1 MGATI
6 YVDGVIRDPSDL
18 IASEV
23 EKVEVLK
30 DLSARA
36 SLGIYGS
43 GPVIWITTRKGESY
57 NREIGFSAE
66 YGMNMATAIPEYVD
80 AFDYANLYNEA
91 LVNDGMEPYY
101 TQEALDAY
109 KNNSNPVRYPNIDYR
124 GRYVRPSSPF
134 KKAHISF
141 AGGDDKVNF
150 FSMISYL
157 GTEGLEAIGEKKTSD
172 RLKLRGNVNIKLND
186 IISMN
191 VNISGMYKGGRS
203 PHQNIFSLISEI
215 PANAHPIDFNDSL
228 IISNDY
234 PINIENEMV
243 YRGFEE
249 QSLLSTQN
257 NATLFFDLSDFIEG
271 LSARAS
277 AAFDVTSNIV
287 NGKYESAPLYRLVQ
301 SVSGADSI
309 ELVSA
314 QVRSQDMSV
323 LSNNILRKTV
333 LTASAN
339 YNRTFGKH
347 AVVANLSYYQGQFE
361 TNAYTDYQPEKMQD
375 LALNA
380 AYTFDG
386 KYTVQIDQVLS
397 GSMRMPKGKRFSL
410 YPSIGLGWM
419 ISNEAFLKDSKA
431 VDFLKLNASFGI
443 MGVNAFNLGNYNTYY
458 LYETLWEQSGSWLSG
473 ITGKFATPLNG
484 YIIKQAASD
493 NYTVPKV
500 RNLDLALQGS
510 LFKRQLVFDLGYYNT
525 SQYDLISQ
533 KQNYVPSLFGGG
545 GFLPATNY
553 GEINFWGFDGAVQW
567 TKELG
572 DVCISAGAN
581 ALYSRGK
588 YIVVDEPM
596 NLDEYRKYAGKEYD
610 EYVLYHAE
618 GLFQSQDEIDNH
630 PVYQTFGTVQPGDIR
645 YEDYTGDGIVD
656 EKDQYRTGAHAPRFY
671 YGINASVAWKG
682 WKIKVVGQGR
692 ADGEQMISSNSYIIR
707 DGIVS
712 LMNSYFSGTGSN
724 QNFSVPMLQRW
735 PESNDFPR
743 VTTTSVNNMQRSS
756 FWLSD
761 ASYFRLKNVEVSYT
775 LPKKLSRKFLMGKCT
790 LFVRGS
796 NLFESSALSKY
807 GVDPENI
814 WAGTLSYPIYQ
825 TYTVGIS
832 CLF

>member
-1 MGATI
+1 MKHKIIIKMLIIVASIGLASRNSSFAQEEQMTTTIIKGVVLDETASPMKNVEVKAFLSKDFSHTNDKGAFEIEVATNRTDMLTIDHPGYYLKVLSVSNGDLTDAEVRLRKIHFYEGEYKTDLPFRELETSRTASSIYTVTGEQLESYPSASFIDALSGLMPGVVISPWSSEPGTEEYASSASVRGMGATI

-510 LFKRQLVFDLGYYNT
+510 LFKR
-525 SQYDLISQ
+525 
-533 KQNYVPSLFGGG
+533 
-545 GFLPATNY
+545 
-553 GEINFWGFDGAVQW
+553 
-567 TKELG
+567 
-572 DVCISAGAN
+572 
-581 ALYSRGK
+581 
-588 YIVVDEPM
+588 
-596 NLDEYRKYAGKEYD
+596 
-610 EYVLYHAE
+610 
-618 GLFQSQDEIDNH
+618 
-630 PVYQTFGTVQPGDIR
+630 
-645 YEDYTGDGIVD
+645 
-656 EKDQYRTGAHAPRFY
+656 
-671 YGINASVAWKG
+671 
-682 WKIKVVGQGR
+682 
-692 ADGEQMISSNSYIIR
+692 
-707 DGIVS
+707 
-712 LMNSYFSGTGSN
+712 
-724 QNFSVPMLQRW
+724 
-735 PESNDFPR
+735 
-743 VTTTSVNNMQRSS
+743 
-756 FWLSD
+756 
-761 ASYFRLKNVEVSYT
+761 
-775 LPKKLSRKFLMGKCT
+775 
-790 LFVRGS
+790 
-796 NLFESSALSKY
+796 
-807 GVDPENI
+807 
-814 WAGTLSYPIYQ
+814 
-825 TYTVGIS
+825 
-832 CLF
+832 